1 MSLAENPIFR
11 NKKSDQGRTS
21 PDHVTSHWSNRLAPG
36 GHQVSTQRTF
46 SRCSRI
52 SQSSHVPTG
61 PSPFSSCC
69 RQSHDEVIFE
79 VSFSIVYLITRNFS
93 GMPECKFGMN
103 DKLILDKNNAARSD
117 GEPAKNGKPSIA
129 IDDCTFHQ
137 VCQGLFLL
145 CNNF

>member
-1 MSLAENPIFR
+1 MQSYFTKISEENIKNNFVLIYELLDEILDFGYPQNTEVGALKTFITQQGKCWFFGVEMSFFVSFVENHIFR

-79 VSFSIVYLITRNFS
+79 VSFSII
-93 GMPECKFGMN
+93 
-103 DKLILDKNNAARSD
+103 
-117 GEPAKNGKPSIA
+117 
-129 IDDCTFHQ
+129 
-137 VCQGLFLL
+137 
-145 CNNF
+145 